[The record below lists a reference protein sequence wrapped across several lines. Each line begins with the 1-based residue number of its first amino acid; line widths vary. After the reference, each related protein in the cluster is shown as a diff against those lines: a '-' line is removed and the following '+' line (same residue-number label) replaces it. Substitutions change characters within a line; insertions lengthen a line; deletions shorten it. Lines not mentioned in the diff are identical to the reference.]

1 MQPAIPASG
10 ARAWKEQLELNPSRI
25 KVLLIEDNPGDAELI
40 RSMLAEAKGMCFEA
54 EWRGTLSEGL
64 KRLSSGGIDV
74 VLLDLGLPDSSGL
87 ETLRRLHATSR
98 PTQVVVV
105 VFSGQAEEEM
115 VFQALQ
121 QGAQDYLIKG
131 RVDSSIMVRSIRYAM
146 ERSQALEALHRA
158 RSELEDRVRER
169 TAELVKANDA
179 LRESQNL
186 LQEIIDNSNT
196 VIFMKDLGGRYVLI
210 NRRFE
215 QLFHV
220 TLASMVGKTD
230 YDLFPR
236 DRAERFRAFDQ
247 LVLANKRVMETE
259 ELVPHEDGDH
269 TYISVKAP
277 LLDKT
282 GTPYA
287 VCGIATDIT
296 EWKRLQE
303 QLRQSQKME
312 AVGRLAGGV
321 AHDFNN
327 LLAIII
333 GYGELLRGELSD
345 RPSLRDRAEQ
355 ITKAAG
361 QAAAVTRKLLTFSRR
376 NMPQPQPIQLNELL
390 RDLEKILR
398 SVVSEDIELSIK
410 PDPGVGLIR
419 SEPSQIEQV
428 ILNLVL
434 NACDAMPQG
443 GKLTLLTESESIDEE
458 HARIRNAQPGRYVHL
473 TVTDTG
479 YGMDLET
486 QARIFEPFF
495 TTKAEGKGTGLGL
508 STVYGTIQQ
517 AGGFITVQSRL
528 GEGTTFHVHLPQIEM
543 VEAGRS
549 RPPETVPAGGSETIL
564 LVEDQNE
571 LRRLISEVLLQNG
584 YMVLQ
589 AGQGQEAL
597 DLLRNYSKR
606 IHLMIT
612 DLVMP
617 QMGGRE
623 LAHALAPEHPEIKV
637 LYISGYPDDAIRQDE
652 ISSSSLAFISKP
664 FGPDALLQKVREILH
679 PSEKPTRLRQS
690 A

>member
-1 MQPAIPASG
+1 M
-10 ARAWKEQLELNPSRI
+10 NPRPI

-40 RSMLAEAKGMCFEA
+40 RTMLKEAKGMSFEV
-54 EWRGTLSEGL
+54 EWRDTLSEGL

-74 VLLDLGLPDSSGL
+74 VLLDLVLPDSAGQD
-87 ETLRRLHATSR
+87 TLQRLHATSL
-98 PTQVVVV
+98 PTQIVVV
-105 VFSGQAEEEM
+105 VFSGQADEELA
-115 VFQALQ
+115 VQALQ

-131 RVDSSIMVRSIRYAM
+131 QVDSSMMVRSIRYAM
-146 ERSQALEALHRA
+146 ERSQALEELRRV

-179 LRESQNL
+179 LRESQGL
-186 LQEIIDNSNT
+186 LQEIMDNSNT
-196 VIFMKDLGGRYVLI
+196 VIFMKDVEGRYLLI

-220 TLASMVGKTD
+220 TLASMAGKTD

-236 DRAERFRAFDQ
+236 DRAEKFRAFDQ
-247 LVLANKRVMETE
+247 QVLANKTVMETE
-259 ELVPHEDGDH
+259 ELVPHEDGLH
-269 TYISVKAP
+269 TYIAVKAP

-287 VCGIATDIT
+287 LCGIATDIT

-345 RPSLRDRAEQ
+345 RPSLLDKAEQ

-376 NMPQPQPIQLNELL
+376 NMPQPQPIQLNELM

-398 SVVSEDIELSIK
+398 SVVSEDIELSIH

-443 GKLTLLTESESIDEE
+443 GKLTLLTESEFIDEE
-458 HARIRNAQPGRYVHL
+458 HARIRNTHPGRYVHL
-473 TVTDTG
+473 AVTDTG
-479 YGMDLET
+479 CGMDLET
-486 QARIFEPFF
+486 QTHIFEPFF

-508 STVYGTIQQ
+508 ATVYGTIQQ
-517 AGGFITVQSRL
+517 AGGFITVQSRP
-528 GEGTTFHVHLPQIEM
+528 GEGTTFHVHLPQIEIS
-543 VEAGRS
+543 EAGRS
-549 RPPETVPAGGSETIL
+549 GPPAAAPAGGSETIL

-571 LRRLISEVLLQNG
+571 LRRLISHVLLQNG
-584 YMVLQ
+584 YVVLQ

-597 DLLRNYSKR
+597 DLLRNYSER

-623 LAHALAPEHPEIKV
+623 LAHALATEHPDIKV
-637 LYISGYPDDAIRQDE
+637 LYISGYPDDTISQEE

-679 PSEKPTRLRQS
+679 PSEMSAQLRRS